1 MQDGFREHQ
10 VLKKVLIVE
19 LPCHLELLQMFVLL
33 KRKNR
38 ASLKRIIIIHT
49 HVHVCMYNTVAS
61 THQGEEEAAD
71 GAGRL
76 AKRIV
81 LL

>member
-1 MQDGFREHQ
+1 M
-10 VLKKVLIVE
+10 LK
-19 LPCHLELLQMFVLL
+19 Q
-33 KRKNR
+33 
-38 ASLKRIIIIHT
+38 IIIIHT

-61 THQGEEEAAD
+61 THQGEQEAAD